1 MNEKRRNPRT
11 SVNLKVVFMGDSMNY
26 SRGRVNN
33 ISKCGMFVQT
43 DSIHDLGTYILASID
58 VDNMGRIVWAQGRVV
73 RKSDD
78 GIAVEFTRTDSRGI
92 DSIISNWGM
101 PY

>member
-1 MNEKRRNPRT
+1 MDEKRKSSRT

-26 SRGRVNN
+26 NRGKVNN
-33 ISKCGMFVQT
+33 ISKGGMFVQT
-43 DSIHDLGTYILASID
+43 EIPQDKGMYILASID
-58 VDNMGRIVWAQGRVV
+58 VDNMGRIVWAQGRIV

-78 GIAVEFTRTDSRGI
+78 GMAIEFTRTDTRGI

>member
-1 MNEKRRNPRT
+1 MEEMRKNPRA

-43 DSIHDLGTYILASID
+43 DTPQELGTYILASID

-73 RKSDD
+73 RKSEN
-78 GIAVEFTRTDSRGI
+78 GMAIEFTRTDARGV
-92 DSIISNWGM
+92 DSIISCWGV
-101 PY
+101 PT

>member
-1 MNEKRRNPRT
+1 MDERRKSSRT
-11 SVNLKVVFMGDSMNY
+11 SVNLKVIYMGDSMNY
-26 SRGRVNN
+26 SRGKVNN
-33 ISKCGMFVQT
+33 ISKVGMFIQT
-43 DSIHDLGTYILASID
+43 EIPQDVGMYILASID

-73 RKSDD
+73 RKSENGM
-78 GIAVEFTRTDSRGI
+78 GIEFTRTDTRGI

>member
-1 MNEKRRNPRT
+1 MDERRKNART
-11 SVNLKVVFMGDSMNY
+11 SVNLKVIYMGDSMKYN
-26 SRGRVNN
+26 RGKVNN
-33 ISKCGMFVQT
+33 ISKEGMFIQT
-43 DSIHDLGTYILASID
+43 ETPQDVGIYILASID

-73 RKSDD
+73 RRSENGM
-78 GIAVEFTRTDSRGI
+78 GIAFTRTDTRGI

>member
-1 MNEKRRNPRT
+1 MDEKRKSSRT
-11 SVNLKVVFMGDSMNY
+11 SVNLKVIYMGDSMNY
-26 SRGRVNN
+26 SRGKVNN
-33 ISKCGMFVQT
+33 ISKEGMFIQT
-43 DSIHDLGTYILASID
+43 ETPQDVGIYILASID

-73 RKSDD
+73 RKSDNGM
-78 GIAVEFTRTDSRGI
+78 GIEFTRTDMRGI